1 MYDVLTIRGQERQ
14 LNLNFDFKYSY
25 TNNNQMN
32 ITFHLK
38 RSLVNPPAVEDATS
52 LWYEIVMVV
61 EDFTSLD

>member
-1 MYDVLTIRGQERQ
+1 MTPRIVKTMMKRNSSLQI
-14 LNLNFDFKYSY
+14 NLYREP
-25 TNNNQMN
+25 
-32 ITFHLK
+32 FHLK